1 MIGTDL
7 FELDDLNYLIVVGFS
22 SRDIEVAAMQNTTK
36 SNEINRAPKTSFA
49 RHKIP
54 EQVRIDNSPQHASAE
69 FTHFAKGTAKKRKR
83 SIQGTVSVQVYPL
96 PVDIHH
102 QTETEK

>member
-1 MIGTDL
+1 MKLTEPRKQVLQD
-7 FELDDLNYLIVVGFS
+7 
-22 SRDIEVAAMQNTTK
+22 
-36 SNEINRAPKTSFA
+36 
-49 RHKIP
+49 KIP